1 MNKISVITIDGPSAS
16 GKGSLAKN
24 IANHFDYNL
33 LDSGIL
39 YRLFAMLESKEKDY
53 FEIINIIKHQVDFVL
68 TDEGL
73 RIMLDQKIDITYDL
87 RSEEIAKSASQLSS
101 KKQVREL
108 LFGLQR
114 DFYDGGGLVADGRD
128 MGTVVFKDAK
138 LKIFL
143 TASPEV
149 RAKRRYLELQ
159 NRGQEVNM
167 PALIADIEARD
178 LKDSSREL
186 SPLLPA
192 DDAIIIDSS
201 DMSLEEVF
209 SFTENLIKEEFI

>member
-1 MNKISVITIDGPSAS
+1 MNKINVVTIDGPSAS
-16 GKGSLAKN
+16 GKGELAKS
-24 IANHFDYNL
+24 IAHHFDFKL

-39 YRLFAMLESKEKDY
+39 YRLFAYFFNLNLSNQEIAAKINNEISFKLKE
-53 FEIINIIKHQVDFVL
+53 EIF
-68 TDEGL
+68 
-73 RIMLDQKIDITYDL
+73 KIFYQNEDITTHL
-87 RSEEIAKSASQLSS
+87 RSEDIAKVASKLSS
-101 KKQVREL
+101 QKEVRES
-108 LFGLQR
+108 LFLIQR
-114 DFYDGGGLVADGRD
+114 NFYDEKGLVADGRD

-167 PALIADIEARD
+167 PALIADIEERD

-192 DDAIIIDSS
+192 DEAHIIDSS

-209 SFTENLIKEEFI
+209 SITKNLVKKEFI

>member
-1 MNKISVITIDGPSAS
+1 MKKLNVITIDGPSAS
-16 GKGSLAKN
+16 GKGTLSRG
-24 IANHFDYNL
+24 IANRFGLDI
-33 LDSGIL
+33 LDSGLL
-39 YRLFAMLESKEKDY
+39 YRLYAFMANAK
-53 FEIINIIKHQVDFVL
+53 INIDDIKDKIRKDISFLPKEDGVVVIYEG
-68 TDEGL
+68 DEITNEL
-73 RIMLDQKIDITYDL
+73 RTED
-87 RSEEIAKSASQLSS
+87 IAKLASAYSA
-101 KKQVREL
+101 KKEVRKS
-108 LFGLQR
+108 LFDIQR
-114 DFYDGGGLVADGRD
+114 NFYNEKGLVADGRD

-143 TASPEV
+143 TASPEI

-167 PALIADIEARD
+167 PGLIADIEKRD

-192 DDAIIIDSS
+192 EDAHIIDSS
-201 DMSLEEVF
+201 EMSLEEVI

>member
-1 MNKISVITIDGPSAS
+1 MNKINVVTIDGPSAS
-16 GKGSLAKN
+16 GKGELAKS
-24 IANHFDYNL
+24 IAHHFDFKL

-39 YRLFAMLESKEKDY
+39 YRLFAYFFNLNLSNQEIAAKINNEISFKLKEEL
-53 FEIINIIKHQVDFVL
+53 F
-68 TDEGL
+68 
-73 RIMLDQKIDITYDL
+73 KIFYQNEDITTHL
-87 RSEEIAKSASQLSS
+87 RSEDIAKVASKLSS
-101 KKQVREL
+101 QKEVRES
-108 LFGLQR
+108 LFLIQR
-114 DFYDGGGLVADGRD
+114 NFYDEKGLVADGRD

-167 PALIADIEARD
+167 PALIADIEERD

-192 DDAIIIDSS
+192 DEAHIIDSS

-209 SFTENLIKEEFI
+209 SITKNLVKKEFI

>member
-1 MNKISVITIDGPSAS
+1 MNKINVVTIDGPSAS
-16 GKGSLAKN
+16 GKGELAKS
-24 IANHFDYNL
+24 IAHQFNFKL

-39 YRLFAMLESKEKDY
+39 YRLFAYFFNLKLSNEEIALKINNDISFKLKKDN
-53 FEIINIIKHQVDFVL
+53 F
-68 TDEGL
+68 
-73 RIMLDQKIDITYDL
+73 KILNQSNDITDYL
-87 RSEEIAKSASQLSS
+87 RSEDIAKVASMLSS
-101 KKQVREL
+101 QKEVRDS
-108 LFGLQR
+108 LFQIQR
-114 DFYDGGGLVADGRD
+114 NFYDEKGLVADGRD

-167 PALIADIEARD
+167 PALMADIEKRD

-192 DDAIIIDSS
+192 DEAHIIDSS

-209 SFTENLIKEEFI
+209 SITKNLVKKEFI

>member
-1 MNKISVITIDGPSAS
+1 MNKINVVTIDGPSAS
-16 GKGSLAKN
+16 GKGELAKS
-24 IANHFDYNL
+24 IAHQFNFKL

-39 YRLFAMLESKEKDY
+39 YRLFAYFFDLKLSNEEIALKINNDISFKLKEDN
-53 FEIINIIKHQVDFVL
+53 F
-68 TDEGL
+68 
-73 RIMLDQKIDITYDL
+73 KILNQSDDITNYL
-87 RSEEIAKSASQLSS
+87 RSEDIAKVASMLSS
-101 KKQVREL
+101 QKEVRES
-108 LFGLQR
+108 LFQIQR
-114 DFYDGGGLVADGRD
+114 NFYDKKGLVADGRD

-167 PALIADIEARD
+167 PALIADIKERD

-192 DDAIIIDSS
+192 DEAHIIDSS
-201 DMSLEEVF
+201 EMSLEEVF
-209 SFTENLIKEEFI
+209 SITKNLIKKELI

>member
-1 MNKISVITIDGPSAS
+1 MKKISVITIDGPSAS

-33 LDSGIL
+33 LDSGVL

-53 FEIINIIKHQVDFVL
+53 FEIINIIKHQVDFAL
-68 TDEGL
+68 KEEGL
-73 RIMLDQKIDITYDL
+73 KIMLDQKVDITHDL

-186 SPLLPA
+186 SPLLPT

-201 DMSLEEVF
+201 DMTLEEVF

>member
-1 MNKISVITIDGPSAS
+1 MKKINVVTIDGPSAS
-16 GKGSLAKN
+16 GKGELSKS
-24 IANHFDYNL
+24 IAHHFDFKL

-39 YRLFAMLESKEKDY
+39 YRLFAYFFNLNLSNQEIAAKINNEISFKLKE
-53 FEIINIIKHQVDFVL
+53 EIF
-68 TDEGL
+68 
-73 RIMLDQKIDITYDL
+73 KIFYQNEDITTHL
-87 RSEEIAKSASQLSS
+87 RSEDIAKVASKLSS
-101 KKQVREL
+101 QKEVRES
-108 LFGLQR
+108 LFLIQR
-114 DFYDGGGLVADGRD
+114 NFYDEKGLVADGRD

-167 PALIADIEARD
+167 PALIADIKERD

-192 DDAIIIDSS
+192 DEAHIIDSS

-209 SFTENLIKEEFI
+209 SITKNLVKKEFI